1 MDTVE
6 LKRELIKR
14 ISDIDDAEFLNAIK
28 TLLDYKKK
36 EPYID
41 LTDKQEEEL
50 LMASEEGR
58 KGNYTSQVEMDK
70 KVEQWL
76 KKGK

>member
-1 MDTVE
+1 MDTIE
-6 LKRELIKR
+6 LKKELIKR

-41 LTDKQEEEL
+41 LTAEQEKEL
-50 LMASEEGR
+50 FTASEEG
-58 KGNYTSQVEMDK
+58 KMGNYTSQSEMDK
-70 KVEQWL
+70 KVQEWL

>member
-58 KGNYTSQVEMDK
+58 KGNYTSQAEMDK

>member
-14 ISDIDDAEFLNAIK
+14 IFDIDDAEFLNAIK

-36 EPYID
+36 NPYID
-41 LTDKQEEEL
+41 LTDKQEKEL
-50 LMASEEGR
+50 LMGSEDGR
-58 KGNYTSQVEMDK
+58 KGNYTPQAEMDK
-70 KVEQWL
+70 KVQEWL
-76 KKGK
+76 K